1 MVIYYFYVVGAFLVG
16 VFLMMLRKKKQ
27 QPDLI
32 VQSSP
37 DVIVNIPEKPKKPKK
52 DTYDLIFKDLV
63 VSSNR
68 RDTTSYP
75 NPTSYVLELDM
86 SLYNIHK
93 AELIDVSIPAATDPH
108 INITPEANR
117 LYMSYMSNVFY
128 IQVRAGTYFSVVTL
142 CCEIQR
148 HINNALSILV
158 LEPETVV
165 VQYNVDYNRIVFSDA
180 LSVDTG
186 TLHIYPQNGSIIHG
200 PGFDYTVQNSMAAA
214 LKLDTS
220 QEDLVSSSIVFKRK
234 SAKEMELVPVV
245 PVAGDYGS
253 VDGTN
258 IPLIDKLTMSD
269 PINLSSICSEPI
281 TCQKGLF
288 LSIDSLNGTTVN
300 MVAGTKKTP
309 PIFCRI
315 PTNGE
320 PTSTDNKK
328 MPLAP
333 MFTAAQMY
341 NPPLAY
347 LRKLDVTF
355 YDDEGNVVNLL
366 DHSFT
371 LRVHYFQKVNTN
383 SPFPVSQKKYAA
395 DLMLTS

>member
-16 VFLMMLRKKKQ
+16 VFLMMLRKNKQ
-27 QPDLI
+27 KTEVV

-142 CCEIQR
+142 CCEMQN
-148 HINNALSILV
+148 HINNALDTLSIDHG
-158 LEPETVV
+158 TVS
-165 VQYNVDYNRIVFSDA
+165 VQYNVDYNRIIFSDT
-180 LSVDTG
+180 LSTSTG

-200 PGFDYTVQNSMAAA
+200 SGFDYTVQNSMASV

-220 QEDLVSSSIVFKRK
+220 QEDLVSSRIIFKHK
-234 SAKEMELVPVV
+234 SVKELELVPIA
-245 PVAGDYGS
+245 PSAGEYGS
-253 VDGTN
+253 VNGTDV
-258 IPLIDKLTMSD
+258 PLSTIFTGCK

-288 LSIDSLNGTTVN
+288 MSIDSLNGTTVN

-320 PTSTDNKK
+320 PTSTDSKK

-333 MFTAAQMY
+333 MFSASQVY

-355 YDDEGNVVNLL
+355 YDDEGNTVNLL

-371 LRVHYFQKVNTN
+371 LRVYYFQKVNTN
-383 SPFPVSQKKYAA
+383 SPFPTSQQKYAA
-395 DLMLTS
+395 DLVI

>member
-1 MVIYYFYVVGAFLVG
+1 MYYYFYIAGAFLVG
-16 VFLMMLRKKKQ
+16 VFLMMLRKKKV
-27 QPDLI
+27 PPPVVVHETSDI
-32 VQSSP
+32 
-37 DVIVNIPEKPKKPKK
+37 IVNVPEKKKKPKN
-52 DTYDLIFKDLV
+52 DTYDLLFKDLV
-63 VSSNR
+63 VCSDR
-68 RDTTSYP
+68 RDITNYP
-75 NPTSYVLELDM
+75 NPTSYVFELDM

-117 LYMSYMSNVFY
+117 LYMNYNSNVFY
-128 IQVRAGTYFSVVTL
+128 IQTRAGTYYSAMTL
-142 CCEIQR
+142 CNEIQN
-148 HINNALSILV
+148 HINNTLTTLSI
-158 LEPETVV
+158 EPNTLI
-165 VQYNVDYNRIVFSDA
+165 VQYNLDYNRIVFADTLHA
-180 LSVDTG
+180 GTG
-186 TLHIYPQNGSIIHG
+186 TFCMYPQNGSIIQG
-200 PGFDYTVQNSMAAA
+200 SGFQYTVQNSMASI

-220 QEDLVSSSIVFKRK
+220 NEILEAKSIVFKRENDK
-234 SAKEMELVPVV
+234 SMKLVPTAAS
-245 PVAGDYGS
+245 AGDYGS
-253 VDGTN
+253 VNGTN
-258 IPLIDKLTMSD
+258 VSLTTPLSG
-269 PINLSSICSEPI
+269 INISTICSDTI

-288 LSIDSLNGTTVN
+288 MSIDSLNGTTVN

-328 MPLAP
+328 MPFVP
-333 MFTAAQMY
+333 VFSAAQVY

-371 LRVHYFQKVNTN
+371 LRVYYFQKVNTN
-383 SPFPVSQKKYAA
+383 SPFPVSQQKYAA
-395 DLMLTS
+395 DLVM

>member
-1 MVIYYFYVVGAFLVG
+1 MVYYFYIIGAFLVG

-27 QPDLI
+27 PDLV
-32 VQSSP
+32 VQTSP
-37 DVIVNIPEKPKKPKK
+37 DVIVNIPEKAKKPKK
-52 DTYDLIFKDLV
+52 DTYDLLFKDLV
-63 VSSNR
+63 VSSDR

-108 INITPEANR
+108 INITPDANR
-117 LYMSYMSNVFY
+117 LYMRYIDNVFY
-128 IQVRAGTYFSVVTL
+128 IQIRAGTYFSVVTL
-142 CCEIQR
+142 CCEMQN
-148 HINNALSILV
+148 HINNVLSTLQIEQNTLI
-158 LEPETVV
+158 
-165 VQYNVDYNRIVFSDA
+165 VQYNVDYNRIVFAD
-180 LSVDTG
+180 
-186 TLHIYPQNGSIIHG
+186 TLHAGTGSLCIYPQNGSIVNS
-200 PGFDYTVQNSMAAA
+200 YTVRNSMASI
-214 LKLDTS
+214 LKLDMS
-220 QEDLVSSSIVFKRK
+220 NEILEAKSIVFKTENVK
-234 SAKEMELVPVV
+234 STKLVPVSAS
-245 PVAGDYGS
+245 AGDYGS
-253 VDGTN
+253 VNGVN
-258 IPLIDKLTMSD
+258 VPLISPLTG
-269 PINLSSICSEPI
+269 INISTICSDTI

-315 PTNGE
+315 PTNSE

-328 MPLAP
+328 MPFVP
-333 MFTAAQMY
+333 VFSAAQVY

-371 LRVHYFQKVNTN
+371 LRVYYFQKVNTN
-383 SPFPVSQKKYAA
+383 SPFPTDQKKYAA
-395 DLMLTS
+395 DLII

>member
-1 MVIYYFYVVGAFLVG
+1 MYYYFYIVGAFLVG
-16 VFLMMLRKKKQ
+16 VFLMMLRKKKV
-27 QPDLI
+27 PPPVV
-32 VQSSP
+32 VQESS
-37 DVIVNIPEKPKKPKK
+37 DIIVNIPEKKKKPKK
-52 DTYDLIFKDLV
+52 DTYDLLFKDLV
-63 VSSNR
+63 VCSDR
-68 RDTTSYP
+68 RDTTKYP
-75 NPTSYVLELDM
+75 NPTSYILELDM

-117 LYMSYMSNVFY
+117 LYMNYNSNVFY
-128 IQVRAGTYFSVVTL
+128 IQARAGTYYSAMTL
-142 CCEIQR
+142 CCELQN
-148 HINNALSILV
+148 HINNTLNTLSIEENTLI
-158 LEPETVV
+158 
-165 VQYNVDYNRIVFSDA
+165 VQYNVDYNRIVFAD
-180 LSVDTG
+180 
-186 TLHIYPQNGSIIHG
+186 TLHAGTGSFCMYPQNGSIIQG
-200 PGFDYTVQNSMAAA
+200 SGFQYTVQNSMASI

-220 QEDLVSSSIVFKRK
+220 NEILEAKSIVFKRENDK
-234 SAKEMELVPVV
+234 TMKLVPVSAS
-245 PVAGDYGS
+245 AGDYGS
-253 VDGTN
+253 VNGTN
-258 IPLIDKLTMSD
+258 VPLTTPLTGLNIST
-269 PINLSSICSEPI
+269 ICSDTI

-288 LSIDSLNGTTVN
+288 MSIDSLNGTTVN

-333 MFTAAQMY
+333 MFSAAQVY

-371 LRVHYFQKVNTN
+371 LRVYYFQKVNTN
-383 SPFPVSQKKYAA
+383 SPFPTDQKKYAS
-395 DLMLTS
+395 DLMLTT